1 MSAELFA
8 LQQQLADA
16 VRKRHTQPV
25 EGMPAERVA
34 VYQDLVF
41 NNVRGFIRSAFPVL
55 RSIVG
60 DTQWDH
66 CIAAFFAHSQLD
78 SPYFIDIPR
87 AFYDYLAHHIA
98 GHVTRHVTNQITND
112 ASQWPDFALELAY
125 YEWLELDLYRRAG
138 GLPPEPTPPQA
149 LSDHP
154 DALWQLGQSVELVAC
169 RYPVH
174 QLSPEYQPLTA
185 PVEPTFLA
193 LYRTSQG
200 KVQFMQLT
208 AVSMAVLQ
216 LLQTTPQSISGLCQQ
231 LSPLVPNLTEQ
242 NLQAGVQQLLLQC
255 VHLGLVWPSTPVN
268 C

>member
-16 VRKRHTQPV
+16 VRKRHAQPV

-41 NNVRGFIRSAFPVL
+41 NNVRGFIRSAYPVL

-60 DTQWDH
+60 DAQWDH
-66 CIAAFFAHSQLD
+66 SIAEFLAHSQLD

-87 AFYDYLAHHIA
+87 AFYDYLAGHVA
-98 GHVTRHVTNQITND
+98 GHVTRHVTNQVTNV

-149 LSDHP
+149 LSEHL
-154 DALWQLGQSVELVAC
+154 ATTWQLGQAVELVAC
-169 RYPVH
+169 RYPVY
-174 QLSPEYQPLTA
+174 QLSPDYQPLVA
-185 PVEPTFLA
+185 PAEPTFLA

-208 AVSMAVLQ
+208 ALSMAVLQ
-216 LLQTTPQSISGLCQQ
+216 LLQASPQSVSELCQQ

-255 VHLGLVWPSTPVN
+255 VHLGLVWPSNLAN

>member
-16 VRKRHTQPV
+16 VRKRHAQPV
-25 EGMPAERVA
+25 EGMPAERLA

-66 CIAAFFAHSQLD
+66 TIAAFLAHSQLD

-87 AFYDYLAHHIA
+87 AFYDFLTHH
-98 GHVTRHVTNQITND
+98 
-112 ASQWPDFALELAY
+112 ASPWPDFALELAY
-125 YEWLELDLYRRAG
+125 YEWLELDLFRRVG
-138 GLPPEPTPPQA
+138 GLPPVPRTPQG
-149 LSDHP
+149 LP
-154 DALWQLGQSVELVAC
+154 DLLDQTWQLGHAVALVAC

-174 QLSPEYQPLTA
+174 QLSPAYQPLTA
-185 PVEPTFLA
+185 PAEPTFLA

-200 KVQFMQLT
+200 KVQFLQLT
-208 AVSMAVLQ
+208 ALSMAVLQ
-216 LLQTTPQSISGLCQQ
+216 LLQATSQSVSELCQQ
-231 LSPLVPNLTEQ
+231 LSPLLPHMTEQ
-242 NLQAGVQQLLLQC
+242 NLQTGVQQLLLQC
-255 VHLGLVWPSTPVN
+255 VDLGLVLPSNSAN

>member
-66 CIAAFFAHSQLD
+66 CIAAFLAHSQLD

-154 DALWQLGQSVELVAC
+154 DALWQLGQAVELVAC

-174 QLSPEYQPLTA
+174 QLSPDYQPLTA
-185 PVEPTFLA
+185 PAEPTFLA

-216 LLQTTPQSISGLCQQ
+216 LLQATPQSISGLCQQ

>member
-16 VRKRHTQPV
+16 VRKRHAQPV

-60 DTQWDH
+60 DAQWDH
-66 CIAAFFAHSQLD
+66 SIAAFLAHSQLD

-125 YEWLELDLYRRAG
+125 YEWLELDLYRRTG
-138 GLPPEPTPPQA
+138 GLQPELATPQA

-154 DALWQLGQSVELVAC
+154 DALWQLGQAVELVAC

-174 QLSPEYQPLTA
+174 QLSPEYQPLVA
-185 PVEPTFLA
+185 PAEPTFLA

-200 KVQFMQLT
+200 KIQFMQLT

-216 LLQTTPQSISGLCQQ
+216 LLQASPQSVSELCQQ
-231 LSPLVPNLTEQ
+231 LLPLVPNLTEQ

-255 VHLGLVWPSTPVN
+255 VHLGLVWPSPP